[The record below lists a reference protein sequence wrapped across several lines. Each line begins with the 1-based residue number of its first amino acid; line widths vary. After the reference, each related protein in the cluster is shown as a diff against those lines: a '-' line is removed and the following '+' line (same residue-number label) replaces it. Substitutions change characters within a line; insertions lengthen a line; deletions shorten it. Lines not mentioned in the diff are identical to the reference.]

1 MAKSELPEKNMIIDE
16 WDRWAKNNVATGQR
30 ANDLKALAFYGYL
43 SSEKP
48 GLLGFDFAGETGGGV
63 VGNYPRCC
71 PMKRSL
77 VEPTRPSWSKSRS
90 RRPWRFPVSPS
101 TANRW

>member
-48 GLLGFDFAGETGGGV
+48 GLLGFGFAGD
-63 VGNYPRCC
+63 RW
-71 PMKRSL
+71 PMVKIGLRQAGRISD
-77 VEPTRPSWSKSRS
+77 
-90 RRPWRFPVSPS
+90 
-101 TANRW
+101 